1 MHLERAFLNEDFRR
15 IYATSL
21 FHALA
26 AELVQARR
34 LEDAR
39 RYAQLVGEEN
49 GRAQH
54 YLNIVKGMDANP

>member
-1 MHLERAFLNEDFRR
+1 MH
-15 IYATSL
+15 S
-21 FHALA
+21 